1 MTATLPSPHRSRGRR
16 ALIAAAA
23 MLGLLAGGAPVAQ
36 AADDSFQRGPDP
48 TDESI
53 TAPLGPFDIARDVVP
68 RGAVT
73 GFGGGTIHYPTD
85 TSEGTFGAVAVA
97 PGYTGDQSSMAW
109 YGPRL
114 ASQGFVVFT
123 IDTLTPTDQ
132 PDSRGRQLLAA
143 LDHLTTASSVR
154 DRVDADRLGVLGHS
168 MGGGG
173 ALEAVVADPDLR
185 AAIPLTPWHTRKDW
199 SGVRTPTLVIGAER
213 DSVAP
218 VGSHAEPFYESLPG
232 DPDKAYLELAGAD
245 HFAPNSANTTIAKS
259 SIAWLKRFVDE
270 DTRYERFLCPPPSGP
285 EIAEYRDT
293 CPIG

>member
-1 MTATLPSPHRSRGRR
+1 MTATPPPPHRGRR
-16 ALIAAAA
+16 TLIALAA
-23 MLGLLAGGAPVAQ
+23 MLGLLVGGSPVAR

-48 TDESI
+48 TDESLA
-53 TAPLGPFDIARDVVP
+53 APLGPFDIARDVVP
-68 RGAVT
+68 RSAVD
-73 GFGGGTIHYPTD
+73 GFGGGTIYYPTD
-85 TSEGTFGAVAVA
+85 TSEGTFGAVAVS

-132 PDSRGRQLLAA
+132 PGSRGRQLLAA
-143 LDHLTTASSVR
+143 LDHLTADSAVR
-154 DRVDADRLGVLGHS
+154 DRVDADRLGVVGHS

-173 ALEAVVADPDLR
+173 SLEAVVADPDLR

-199 SGVRTPTLVIGAER
+199 SGVRTPTLIIGAER

-218 VGSHAEPFYESLPG
+218 VRSHAEPFYESLPG
-232 DPDKAYLELAGAD
+232 EPDKAYLELAGAG
-245 HFAPNSANTTIAKS
+245 HLAPNTANTTIAKTG
-259 SIAWLKRFVDE
+259 IAWLKRFLDE

-293 CPIG
+293 CPID